1 MKRYLDLEALRRID
15 LPSGREVIQEGLAK
29 GEKIQ
34 IGRTAFMKK
43 FHVHSEAEYK
53 ERMIRE
59 NKIMFHAHI
68 GLNSWKATAEALRFL
83 YEEME
88 KRGLRIDRFG
98 LCLDRGMGLPSH
110 LRSKIL
116 RETGPRLETLEEWYE
131 VGQVVP
137 IQPHA
142 GDFVIGFPN
151 SVENTE
157 RALRAGITTIGNLSQ
172 FFAHEI
178 PGWTD
183 DILTTRETAKA
194 LAMVAALREQ
204 GALVHSYLDDGYGA
218 LFTDYATAVGWVMF
232 EKYIIDDLVGA
243 KLAPCFGGMT
253 TDPQMRLTWILI
265 LKEIFGDSLVGSM
278 FYGDTISYTTDMDL
292 NLGIAANYVLWD
304 VLAQLYCP
312 TGHAITPIPVTEAI
326 RVPRA
331 VEILQIQILGRKM
344 ETAARQLF
352 PRLDFSKE
360 VDRKD
365 RLVEAGRTLFQK
377 TLERFDSL
385 GIDIEDPVR
394 LLYVL
399 KKLGP
404 GQFESHFGVG
414 EMNDGYPHHRKP
426 MMMADHYKALQK
438 RALGIERMIQDNP
451 TRFEGL
457 KDRKV
462 VVTSTDV
469 HEHVLFILEK
479 TLGLVEMRVFNI
491 GAEKNPDQIVDA
503 LIECGAEVLAIST
516 HNGMAH
522 EFAKLLRD
530 ELTRRSVDLPV
541 FMGGRLNQSVEG
553 ESLPKDVTGELKGFG
568 ITPCS
573 SVDQFLE
580 ELTKLFSSPKST
592 A

>member
-1 MKRYLDLEALRRID
+1 MERYLDLDALRKVD
-15 LPSGREVIQEGLAK
+15 LPSGREAIQEGLAR
-29 GEKIQ
+29 GEKIE
-34 IGRTAFMKK
+34 IGETAFMKK
-43 FHVHSEAEYK
+43 FSVHSEAEYK
-53 ERMIRE
+53 ERMIHE
-59 NKIMFHAHI
+59 NRIMFHAHI

-110 LRSKIL
+110 MRRKMP

-142 GDFVIGFPN
+142 GDFMIGFPN

-157 RALRAGITTIGNLSQ
+157 RALSAGITTIGNLSQ
-172 FFAHEI
+172 YFAHEI

-183 DILTTRETAKA
+183 NIITTRETAKA
-194 LAMVAALREQ
+194 LAVLAALRGE

-218 LFTDYATAVGWVMF
+218 LFTDYATTVGWVIL
-232 EKYIIDDLVGA
+232 EKYIIDDLIGA

-253 TDPQMRLTWILI
+253 ADPSMRLTWVLI
-265 LKEIFGDSLVGSM
+265 LKEIFGDSLMGSM
-278 FYGDTISYTTDMDL
+278 VYGDTISYTTDMDL
-292 NLGIAANYVLWD
+292 NLGIVANYALWD

-326 RVPRA
+326 RVPHGA
-331 VEILQIQILGRKM
+331 EILQAQILGRKM
-344 ETAARQLF
+344 ETTARQLF
-352 PRLDFSKE
+352 PRVDFSRE

-365 RLVEAGRTLFQK
+365 RLVQAGRTLFQK
-377 TLERFDSL
+377 TLDRLDSL

-404 GQFESHFGVG
+404 AQFEMHFGVG
-414 EMNDGYPHHRKP
+414 EMDEDHLHHRRP
-426 MMMADHYKALQK
+426 VMMVDYYNTLQK
-438 RALGIERMIQDNP
+438 RALAMETIVQNNR

-457 KDRKV
+457 KDRGV
-462 VVTSTDV
+462 VIASTDV

-479 TLGLVEMRVFNI
+479 TLGLAGMRVFNI
-491 GAEKNPDQIVDA
+491 GAEKNPDEIVDA
-503 LIECGAEVLAIST
+503 MIEWGGEVLAIST
-516 HNGMAH
+516 HNGMAY
-522 EFAKLLRD
+522 EFAQLLRD
-530 ELTRRSVDLPV
+530 ELTRRSVDVPV
-541 FMGGRLNQSVEG
+541 FMGGRLNQGIEG
-553 ESLPKDVTGELKGFG
+553 ESLPRDVTDELTDYG
-568 ITPCS
+568 ITPCP
-573 SVDQFLE
+573 SVEQFIE
-580 ELTKLFSSPKST
+580 ELAEHFS
-592 A
+592 